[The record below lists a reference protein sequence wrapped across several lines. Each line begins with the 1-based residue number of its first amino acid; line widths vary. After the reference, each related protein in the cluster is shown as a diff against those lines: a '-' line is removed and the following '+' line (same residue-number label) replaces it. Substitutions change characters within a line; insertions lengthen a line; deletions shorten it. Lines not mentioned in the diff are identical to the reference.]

1 MYKEHYLVNGLT
13 NSNMKT
19 QVKNALKDI
28 DGVNQVW
35 VNLAKET
42 VEVIYNEPAT
52 EAEIIS
58 CIENTGHSVEW

>member
-1 MYKEHYLVNGLT
+1 MYREHYLVNGLT

-52 EAEIIS
+52 EEQIIS
-58 CIENTGHSVEW
+58 CIENTGHSVE

>member
-1 MYKEHYLVNGLT
+1 MYREHYLVNGLT

-52 EAEIIS
+52 ESEIIN
-58 CIENTGHSVEW
+58 CIENTGHSVE